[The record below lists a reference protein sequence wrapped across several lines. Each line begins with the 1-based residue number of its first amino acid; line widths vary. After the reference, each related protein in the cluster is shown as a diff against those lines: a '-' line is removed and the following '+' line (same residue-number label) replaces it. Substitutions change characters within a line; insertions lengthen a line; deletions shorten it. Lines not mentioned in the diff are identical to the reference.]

1 MRHFFIVR
9 HCRTEYNEAE
19 IVQGACDS
27 PLSQRGRRQADDV
40 GNMLSNIHF
49 DHVFTG
55 NQGRHVETARR
66 ILRKNRC
73 SSLQNPVMLAGL
85 NEQDLGIFDHGRE
98 SDLYAHASRLYEEKN
113 GLKEGSISI
122 KELLM
127 GHRMTM
133 VELAG
138 LFHDMD
144 SSGKTE
150 SPEMVRERS
159 VSSIK
164 EICATTEEDSNN
176 LVITSGGTLAILLN
190 SLTKEEKDG
199 CVMLHGDC
207 AVLVENNMAFD
218 KIARY
223 RSYES

>member
-1 MRHFFIVR
+1 M
-9 HCRTEYNEAE
+9 
-19 IVQGACDS
+19 
-27 PLSQRGRRQADDV
+27 
-40 GNMLSNIHF
+40 
-49 DHVFTG
+49 
-55 NQGRHVETARR
+55 
-66 ILRKNRC
+66 
-73 SSLQNPVMLAGL
+73 
-85 NEQDLGIFDHGRE
+85 
-98 SDLYAHASRLYEEKN
+98 
-113 GLKEGSISI
+113 
-122 KELLM
+122 
-127 GHRMTM
+127 
-133 VELAG
+133 LAG

-164 EICATTEEDSNN
+164 EICATTEEDSTN